1 MDSEKRTPENENNPA
16 QNELDLGFSQMEPI
30 TPKKVIKPEPSFFAK
45 AKGIFAK
52 KEQKNTEN
60 QFATRKEPVFGSAG
74 ATGETSMT
82 SENPSEKFSTEDRN
96 ENNNE
101 PQISVETVAEITSE
115 SSAEPVVTEIE
126 ETVEQV
132 HPEASAFQEKPKA
145 GFKNPENWAILSI
158 LPQKHR
164 RIFVALF
171 GVVLLLIFILWMRP
185 SSDTVQSYEQQS
197 NNGVPIQFQQL
208 DQSQTV
214 EPTVLDNPAPQTD
227 NTAAQQPATATT
239 TENASVTT
247 TEPQPTEQGATTSV
261 AEQAATTAVE
271 NKPVEVKP
279 MPTETV
285 KSTEPPKTQEA
296 VKPRQPHETAKKPEV
311 AKTEKAKPTEK
322 TTTKHQPAK
331 QSAKTE
337 KEVRDILEGKT
348 TTTSTTKA
356 AAGSKTLT
364 IPQGVTLM
372 QVFRDNHLPVGDVN
386 AMTKANGVGNA
397 LSSFKPGDK
406 VQVSLNAQGRVSELR
421 LANGARFTRQSDGS
435 YQFKK

>member
-30 TPKKVIKPEPSFFAK
+30 TPKKVIKPEPSLFEKLLGKGK
-45 AKGIFAK
+45 AFLAK
-52 KEQKNTEN
+52 KEQKNMEN
-60 QFATRKEPVFGSAG
+60 QFAVRKEPVFGGAG
-74 ATGETSMT
+74 ATGEQSMT
-82 SENPSEKFSTEDRN
+82 SENPTEKFSTENTDS
-96 ENNNE
+96 NE
-101 PQISVETVAEITSE
+101 PQITADTAKETPIEAP
-115 SSAEPVVTEIE
+115 AEPLVTEAEEAIE
-126 ETVEQV
+126 ATQ
-132 HPEASAFQEKPKA
+132 PEPAELKEKPKA

-171 GVVLLLIFILWMRP
+171 GVVLVLIFILWMKP

-227 NTAAQQPATATT
+227 NTAAQQPAAETNTQ
-239 TENASVTT
+239 NANVAG
-247 TEPQPTEQGATTSV
+247 TEPQVVEQGVATSV
-261 AEQAATTAVE
+261 AEQTTTVAVE
-271 NKPVEVKP
+271 NKPAEVKP
-279 MPTETV
+279 EAVETV
-285 KSTEPPKTQEA
+285 KPSEPAKAQEA
-296 VKPRQPHETAKKPEV
+296 VKPHQHQESVKKEPVKTGKVKQAEKGTAKNQ
-311 AKTEKAKPTEK
+311 PTK
-322 TTTKHQPAK
+322 
-331 QSAKTE
+331 SAKTE

-348 TTTSTTKA
+348 TTITKA

-364 IPQGVTLM
+364 IQQGVTLM

-386 AMTKANGVGNA
+386 AMTKAKGVGKV

-421 LANGARFTRQSDGS
+421 LPNGARFTRQSDGS